1 MFYKQS
7 NSRGCTYV
15 SFDSYAISVNLCQY
29 FKTWGV
35 MEKSGS
41 LLSFLK
47 DPMIV
52 QVVFLLG
59 NNWSV

>member
-1 MFYKQS
+1 MFQLTL
-7 NSRGCTYV
+7 N
-15 SFDSYAISVNLCQY
+15 AISVDLCPY
-29 FKTWGV
+29 FKTWEV

-47 DPMIV
+47 DLTIV
-52 QVVFLLG
+52 PVVFLLG